1 MSVGRVKGRL
11 RQWRKVRQ
19 VPVDPS
25 KSPDGLHALGLPAAE
40 QRLYELLLTRS
51 AFTVAEARELSRD
64 AGLII
69 RRLERRG
76 LISRLPGEPPR
87 YAVAPADEAFAGLI
101 AGRERELAAAR
112 NRLTELTARFRQAV
126 VGDPAALVE
135 VCHGTEAAVEWYER
149 LHAGTKREFR
159 AFDGP
164 PYLLPN
170 YWDASDHVELREMAR
185 GVQFRVLYDRRAV
198 IEPGRVRDLERSA
211 AAGEIFRV
219 ADVPMKL
226 FLTDEPLAMLPLR
239 SPDDLSAWLI
249 VRGSALY
256 DALSAMFEAYW
267 EQAMPLRLWADQE
280 QAAGP
285 TATERALLT
294 LLIAGHTEDTIAEH
308 LGWHRQTVN
317 RHLNALMRRLDSVS
331 RFQAG
336 YQAVRRGWLRPEP
349 GSDDA

>member
-1 MSVGRVKGRL
+1 V
-11 RQWRKVRQ
+11 
-19 VPVDPS
+19 
-25 KSPDGLHALGLPAAE
+25 LGLSAAE

-51 AFTVAEARELSRD
+51 AFTVAEAGELSGD
-64 AGLII
+64 AGTLI
-69 RRLERRG
+69 RRLEQRG
-76 LISRLPGEPPR
+76 LVTRLPGEPPR
-87 YAVAPADEAFAGLI
+87 YAVMPADEAFAGLI
-101 AGRERELAAAR
+101 AERERELAAAR
-112 NRLTELTARFRQAV
+112 NRLTELTARFRQSV

-135 VCHGTEAAVEWYER
+135 VCHGAEAAVEWYER

-164 PYLLPN
+164 PYVRPN
-170 YWDASDHVELREMAR
+170 NWESADHIELKHIAR
-185 GVQFRVLYDRRAV
+185 GIQFRVLYDRRAV
-198 IEPGRVRDLERSA
+198 IEPGRVSDLERSA
-211 AAGEIFRV
+211 AVGEIFRV
-219 ADVPMKL
+219 GDVPMKL

-239 SPDDLSAWLI
+239 SSDDLSAWLI

-267 EQAMPLRLWADQE
+267 EQALPLRLWADQE

-294 LLIAGHTEDTIAEH
+294 LLTAGHTEDTIAEL

-336 YQAVRRGWLRPEP
+336 YQAVRRGWLRPEQEP
-349 GSDDA
+349 ADA